1 MCKSSRGDSDR
12 PVVRDASTDAT
23 SQSMVNM
30 SDPLEVRRL
39 IASRNSQEKQASQ
52 YAGELNFVNPYGD
65 SQSQGWHPGD
75 TNSAMETQSV
85 DQTGEQSVDQTRNL
99 AGDLAWDQSREQTGD
114 QVSNTASFQ
123 PGDQSTISELTAIS
137 EAKLPV
143 HANGSYPNPDE
154 WEGLHSKMVQRAE
167 QAAKNGS
174 KLVFYGDSI
183 TEAMGYNPDA
193 LGAFQKDFAKEN
205 PTPLAIGGDGTQQLL
220 YRINHGELQ
229 GEPKVAVV
237 MIGTND
243 IGSLST
249 EQIKE
254 NTSQIIDS
262 IQARSPNTKVL
273 LMGALPRPIAG
284 DPGNVKVNATNKAIS
299 QLATPDG
306 AVQFADINDN
316 FLDANGN
323 EVSSLYQP
331 DGLHLSNAGY
341 QMWADSIKNQL
352 ANMLNA
358 PDVRRNN
365 PPQSEFPQSE
375 FPQSETPQY
384 YPPQYSEPQH
394 DELQFGESQYD
405 VPQSYPQQSYPQQNY
420 PQQVYTPPSSAPQ
433 YEPPQSLKPSY
444 PNYEYGAASPQDEVS
459 PVPLPSPDFQPAGE
473 GISLDVGAIRGV
485 NLDGAEWQKWRA
497 NENEFWPTIQE
508 LDYFKSKGMNTV
520 RLPIS
525 WEQFQPTL
533 NGPLD
538 QNEMTQLHIFLE
550 AAEARGI
557 KVILSLQNFN
567 RYNLNHGPQG
577 QGGNPDVAGTL
588 VGDPGVP
595 VSAFQDF
602 WARMARDVNED
613 PEESAAIGGW
623 DLMNEPFNTNGTW
636 VGTATAA
643 VQAIRA
649 TGDKHAVVIEG
660 DAWARDFSG
669 FEQLAKSDQNVV
681 FSAHTYWDS
690 GSGAYP
696 DKNPPPNTNIG
707 VEKIKPFVDWLKQND
722 AEGFVGEWGVPTNN
736 PAWNPHITNFIT
748 YLNQNGVGNLVWA
761 AGPGWK
767 DDYTLSVEPVNG
779 QDRPIM
785 PAIEAAN
792 RSAS

>member
-52 YAGELNFVNPYGD
+52 YAGELNFDDPYGD
-65 SQSQGWHPGD
+65 SQSQSWHPRD
-75 TNSAMETQSV
+75 TNSEKATQSV
-85 DQTGEQSVDQTRNL
+85 
-99 AGDLAWDQSREQTGD
+99 D

-123 PGDQSTISELTAIS
+123 PRDPSTISELTAIS

-143 HANGSYPNPDE
+143 HANGSYPNPDQ

-167 QAAKNGS
+167 KAAKDGS
-174 KLVFYGDSI
+174 NLVFYGDSI
-183 TEAMGYNPDA
+183 TEAMGYNPEA

-243 IGSLST
+243 LGSLST

-284 DPGNVKVNATNKAIS
+284 DPGNVKVDATNKAIS

-323 EVSSLYQP
+323 EVSSLYQQ

-341 QMWADSIKNQL
+341 RMWANSIKDQL
-352 ANMLNA
+352 ANMLNS
-358 PDVRRNN
+358 PDVPLSY
-365 PPQSEFPQSE
+365 PPQSESE
-375 FPQSETPQY
+375 QY
-384 YPPQYSEPQH
+384 DPPQYSEPLY
-394 DELQFGESQYD
+394 DEPQYAAPQCDLPQSYPVESYTPQSYPD
-405 VPQSYPQQSYPQQNY
+405 QQQSYPQQSCAQQSYPQQSYS
-420 PQQVYTPPSSAPQ
+420 PPSSASQ
-433 YEPPQSLKPSY
+433 YEPPPSFAPSY
-444 PNYEYGAASPQDEVS
+444 PNYEYGAASPQDKVS

-497 NENEFWPTIQE
+497 NENEFWPTAKH
-508 LDYFKSKGMNTV
+508 LDYFKSKGMNTI

-538 QNEMTQLHIFLE
+538 QNEMNQLHIFLE
-550 AAEARGI
+550 AAEARGM

-577 QGGNPDVAGTL
+577 QGSNPDVAGTL

-613 PEESAAIGGW
+613 PEESEAIGGW
-623 DLMNEPFNTNGTW
+623 DLMNEPFNTKGTW
-636 VGTATAA
+636 VSTATAA

-649 TGDKHAVVIEG
+649 TGDQHAVVIEG

-669 FEQLAKSDQNVV
+669 FEALAKSDQNVV

-696 DKNPPPNTNIG
+696 DKNAPANTNIG

-736 PAWNPHITNFIT
+736 PAWNPHITNFIK

-761 AGPGWK
+761 GGPGWK

-785 PAIEAAN
+785 AAIEAAN
-792 RSAS
+792 RSA